1 MRIKNHALKGLFTMK
16 KLLSIL
22 CVVAIAASM
31 IAVSAVSASAEVNAA
46 KTALDVKAGDEVVYS
61 LHLSDVANPIIGCD
75 FSFYYEPGV
84 FEVSK
89 ITDFEENDN
98 TAQSLATINPKLEG
112 EVRGNW
118 SILRGLDFS
127 KERNFITITYK
138 ALKDADNT
146 HLSYFIRYMYDETLF
161 DDPDNKP
168 QITDYKFTCTVTKN
182 GEKVLEKAPAE
193 LNVEETQNT
202 GLFVNS
208 VTGDSKDAD
217 PAIPNTVGKK
227 SSTASNNKSGSNG
240 TPANQGANNN
250 QNQNNNNANNSS
262 KTTVET
268 RVVDM
273 GKTADGYYI
282 TATDA
287 EGNVIATAD
296 QAPVIAVEVPAEQKS
311 TSPVVWII
319 IALVVL
325 AGGGGAAYYFMK
337 KKNGTPAPEN
347 KDDNSNN
354 L

>member
-1 MRIKNHALKGLFTMK
+1 MK

-22 CVVAIAASM
+22 CVAALAVSM
-31 IAVSAVSASAEVNAA
+31 IAVCAVSASAEVDSA

-61 LHLSDVANPIIGCD
+61 LHLGGVKNPIIGSD
-75 FSFYYEPGV
+75 FSFYYDPAV

-89 ITDFEENDN
+89 ITDFEESEKLSN
-98 TAQSLATINPKLEG
+98 LALINPDLEG

-118 SILRGLDFS
+118 SLLNGLDFS

-138 ALKDADNT
+138 ALKDANNT

-168 QITDYKFTCTVTKN
+168 QIKDYTFTCTVTKN
-182 GEKVLEKAPAE
+182 GEKVLDKVPPE
-193 LNVEETQNT
+193 LNVEETQDK

-217 PAIPNTVGKK
+217 PDIPNTVGKK
-227 SSTASNNKSGSNG
+227 SNGTSGSGSGNN
-240 TPANQGANNN
+240 AAANNG
-250 QNQNNNNANNSS
+250 NNANNNGNNANSNNS
-262 KTTVET
+262 NSNDKKTIET
-268 RVVDM
+268 RIVDM
-273 GKTADGYYI
+273 GKTADGYFI

-287 EGNVIATAD
+287 DGNVIATAD
-296 QAPVIAVEVPAEQKS
+296 QAPVVTVEVPTDQKGS
-311 TSPVVWII
+311 SPVVWII

-337 KKNGTPAPEN
+337 KKNGTAGSDN
-347 KDDNSNN
+347 TDNSNN